1 MTASAYLILSPGVQ
15 HDHSSL
21 ESVFKS
27 VMEIE
32 SEKKIYEAEFV
43 LSAKMY

>member
-1 MTASAYLILSPGVQ
+1 MDSAYLILSPGVR
-15 HDHSSL
+15 HDHGSL
-21 ESVFKS
+21 ELVFKS

-32 SEKKIYEAEFV
+32 NEKKIYEAEFV